1 MYATLSLDAIHASL
15 LVLFTRQKRFRKKT
29 CLPMHVIA
37 LANKAVKKPVVD
49 NGFGKKH
56 SQYFILMVASDAV
69 SSFVLFH
76 VKVWASG
83 MTLHVQV

>member
-1 MYATLSLDAIHASL
+1 M
-15 LVLFTRQKRFRKKT
+15 Q
-29 CLPMHVIA
+29 VIA

-76 VKVWASG
+76 VKV
-83 MTLHVQV
+83 